1 MEKEIRSTDGRAM
14 QGPRFLLCDTTGNVG
29 EPSSSDEAYAVS
41 PIQCLNKAVDL
52 NPELIVVRFDD
63 MRIRERESL
72 VELCAALKHNRHT
85 RNRSVLALLH
95 SKHRKLIEDLNRAGV
110 NFVKFIGQTYLDS
123 NRMRKII
130 DALGP
135 DDRVGRQ
142 LEIVCP
148 FLHYSKIDSKH
159 EMTVCGAY
167 LDRLVL
173 GGRRLQELCGTVDHL
188 HCEYYQKPRGKS

>member
-1 MEKEIRSTDGRAM
+1 MEKEIRSDDGRAL
-14 QGPRFLLCDTTGNVG
+14 QYPRFLLCDTTGNFG

-52 NPELIVVRFDD
+52 NPELIVVRFND

-72 VELCAALKHNRHT
+72 VELCAALKRNRHT

-173 GGRRLQELCGTVDHL
+173 GGRRLRELCGTVDHL

>member
-1 MEKEIRSTDGRAM
+1 MEKEIRSNDGEAI
-14 QGPRFLLCDTTGNVG
+14 QGPRFLLCDTTGKAG
-29 EPSSSDEAYAVS
+29 EPASSDEAYAVS

-52 NPELIVVRFDD
+52 NPEIIVVRFND
-63 MRIRERESL
+63 MPIREREAL
-72 VELCAALKHNRHT
+72 VELSAALKRNRHT

-95 SKHRKLIEDLNRAGV
+95 SKHRKLLEDLNRAGV
-110 NFVKFIGQTYLDS
+110 DFVKFIGQTALDS

-135 DDRVGRQ
+135 DDRVQRQ

-148 FLHYSKIDSKH
+148 FLHYSKIDSSH
-159 EMTVCGAY
+159 EMAVCGAY

-173 GGRRLQELCGTVDHL
+173 GSRRLQELCETLDHL
-188 HCEYYQKPRGKS
+188 HCEYYQKPRRES